1 MRNYLGHF
9 EEMVL
14 LIVAILG
21 DEAYGVAIK
30 DELEKQTEKKASIG
44 ALHSALDRLERKGF
58 LSSAMRGATELRGGR
73 RKRYFSVTNLGK
85 ESLKEAR
92 KMREN
97 MWDRLPPGFAL
108 EYN

>member
-14 LIVAILG
+14 LVVAILG

-58 LSSAMRGATELRGGR
+58 LSSNMRGATELRGGR
-73 RKRYFSVTNLGK
+73 RKRYFQVTNLGK
-85 ESLKEAR
+85 ESLREAR
-92 KMREN
+92 KMREDL
-97 MWDRLPPGFAL
+97 WDRLPPGYAF
-108 EYN
+108 EYP